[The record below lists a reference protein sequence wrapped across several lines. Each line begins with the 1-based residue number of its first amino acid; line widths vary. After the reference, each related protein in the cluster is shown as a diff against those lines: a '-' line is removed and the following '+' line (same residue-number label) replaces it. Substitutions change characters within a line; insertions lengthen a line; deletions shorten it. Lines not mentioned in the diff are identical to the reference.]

1 MFARVINTPLYMTQQ
16 IRELLLLTRAVQNP
30 LWSLEFVIFSLFPEG
45 HNQVKDTHLKT
56 KPTLS
61 NICA

>member
-1 MFARVINTPLYMTQQ
+1 MTQQ
-16 IRELLLLTRAVQNP
+16 IRELLLLTRADQNP

>member
-1 MFARVINTPLYMTQQ
+1 MFARVINTPLYDSTDQG
-16 IRELLLLTRAVQNP
+16 ITLTTRAVQNP

-45 HNQVKDTHLKT
+45 HSQVKDTHLKT